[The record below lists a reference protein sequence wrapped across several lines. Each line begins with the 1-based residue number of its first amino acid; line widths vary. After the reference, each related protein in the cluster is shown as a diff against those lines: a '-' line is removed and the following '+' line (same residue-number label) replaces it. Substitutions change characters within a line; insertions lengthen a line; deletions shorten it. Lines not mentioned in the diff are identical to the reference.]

1 MSLADLSSPTT
12 VTVPTATKIIVSPIV
27 INSYDATV
35 SVTYRWIDSSGNA
48 IYAPG
53 KPGTFD
59 TTITWSGTD
68 YTDIFGFV
76 IRQQDVGVKIGI
88 GLRKLIIIKLK
99 RDVPILT
106 NVDIT
111 FND

>member
-1 MSLADLSSPTT
+1 MSLAYLSSPTT
-12 VTVPTATKIIVSPIV
+12 VTVPTATKIIVSPIT
-27 INSYDATV
+27 INSFDANV
-35 SVTYRWIDSSGNA
+35 SVTYRWIDAAGSP

-76 IRQQDVGVKIGI
+76 IRQQDVGERIGV
-88 GLRKLIIIKLK
+88 GLRKLIINKLK
-99 RDVPILT
+99 RDVTVLT
-106 NVDIT
+106 NVTIT